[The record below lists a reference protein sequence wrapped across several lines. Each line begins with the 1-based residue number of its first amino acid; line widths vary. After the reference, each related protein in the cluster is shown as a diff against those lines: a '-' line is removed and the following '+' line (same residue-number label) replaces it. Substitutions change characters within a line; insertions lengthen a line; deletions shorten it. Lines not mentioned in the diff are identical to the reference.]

1 MLWKVKEC
9 YEIILGRHNQ
19 GRTERGGKQ
28 GKVFRHP
35 LPPPSP
41 PHKKKM
47 FSGMLTINLFIY
59 QYSQKIQDLV
69 PSRIRCMYQIALNIP
84 PTNKTIEVA
93 FCGE

>member
-35 LPPPSP
+35 LPPPP
-41 PHKKKM
+41 PPPPQKKK
-47 FSGMLTINLFIY
+47 
-59 QYSQKIQDLV
+59 
-69 PSRIRCMYQIALNIP
+69 IALNIP